1 MCNPDLQGFSRVVLQ
16 GLHNTKE
23 APLAKFDPISNP
35 GLLGQ
40 PEKSLNFF
48 HAGGLRP
55 PAPPLK
61 VGRLRGL
68 RNDGPVHGPWPG
80 PMALAHWARVRPW
93 SMGPGLGPLRWLAG
107 RLEKKFKLFSGW
119 TDRKKKFCA
128 KLFLTFHSTNPWEL
142 LNRIAL
148 NPLPFYSI
156 IPWKLWNR
164 MGWTQ
169 GDDTGF

>member
-1 MCNPDLQGFSRVVLQ
+1 MLRL
-16 GLHNTKE
+16 
-23 APLAKFDPISNP
+23 IP

-55 PAPPLK
+55 PAPTLK

-107 RLEKKFKLFSGW
+107 RLIFFVFLLDWPG
-119 TDRKKKFCA
+119 RKKKFGV
-128 KLFLTFHSTNPWEL
+128 KLFLTFYSTNPWDL
-142 LNRIAL
+142 LNRITL
-148 NPLPFYSI
+148 NLPPFYSI
-156 IPWKLWNR
+156 NPWE
-164 MGWTQ
+164 
-169 GDDTGF
+169 